1 MTKRGRSGPP
11 EAEMVITTVSLEP
24 KTYRRLQ
31 HLAVDEGV
39 AVRELIRRAV
49 TDFLKRKVGKG
60 QR

>member
-1 MTKRGRSGPP
+1 
-11 EAEMVITTVSLEP
+11 MVITTVSLEP